1 MIGYLVV
8 VILLLGSCGGKE
20 KPVAA
25 PLANTA
31 SEPAEASWLERFQTA
46 ARSDNPA
53 NALAVFEEL
62 KTEHPELLS
71 SDNLLTMAVYAV
83 EIARSVELTQPI
95 LDYAMATYPT
105 DIGKFGGID
114 ADLFRLQNPNPD
126 PATEG

>member
-1 MIGYLVV
+1 MLQYLVV
-8 VILLLGSCGGKE
+8 VILLLASCGGKQE
-20 KPVAA
+20 AVSA
-25 PLANTA
+25 PHVNMA

-53 NALAVFEEL
+53 NALAIFEQL
-62 KTEHPELLS
+62 QTEHAELLS

-83 EIARSVELTQPI
+83 EIARSIELTQPI

-114 ADLFRLQNPNPD
+114 AALFRLMHPD
-126 PATEG
+126 SDATTKG